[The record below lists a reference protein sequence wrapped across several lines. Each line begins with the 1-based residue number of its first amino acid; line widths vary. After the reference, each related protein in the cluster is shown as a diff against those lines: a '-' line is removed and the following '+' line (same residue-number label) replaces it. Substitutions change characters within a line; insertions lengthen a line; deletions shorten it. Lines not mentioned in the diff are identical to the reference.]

1 MTEAQRLIYGALRAR
16 TRLSE
21 AEVQRASACIHWG
34 SDQLAPMCTRSK
46 RTAMNWLLVGGLGLP
61 GTAMLGPFA
70 WFFKP
75 NM

>member
-1 MTEAQRLIYGALRAR
+1 MLNGAK
-16 TRLSE
+16 
-21 AEVQRASACIHWG
+21 VQRASAPVHWKEISVG
-34 SDQLAPMCTRSK
+34 GNLLSRSK